1 MGSIISFANS
11 KGGVGKTTSC
21 LATGCCL
28 AELGFSVL
36 LIDLDHQGNL
46 SDDVGRGDED
56 YTITDLFE
64 NPKFD
69 TNEIVYPALSGNLR
83 IENLDV
89 IPADIT
95 LAVEARSAERYRHRL
110 QILEDGLKRLK
121 NKYDFIL
128 IDCRPAIDLS
138 IENAF
143 LITDLIVIPVDM
155 DRRATKGISDL
166 LEVIKEIKRSEN
178 FDSII
183 LKTKID
189 RRNKVMLRSI
199 NERLVEIGLKISR
212 TEIRVTEDYKKA
224 TDRHIPVTHFSDNS
238 KSIEDYR
245 SFTNELLSHLN
256 ISGVC
261 FTPEGVENV

>member
-1 MGSIISFANS
+1 MAKIACFANS

-21 LATGCCL
+21 LAVGTCL
-28 AELGFSVL
+28 ADLGYKTL

-64 NPKFD
+64 DPKFD
-69 TNEIVYPALSGNLR
+69 IKKLVYPALNKEEE

-95 LAVEARSAERYRHRL
+95 LATEARAAERYRHRL
-110 QILEDGLKRLK
+110 QILSDGLKPIQSL
-121 NKYDFIL
+121 YDFIL

-138 IENAF
+138 IENAL
-143 LITDLIVIPVDM
+143 LITDIVIVPVDM

-166 LEVIKEIKRSEN
+166 FEVIAEIKRNEK
-178 FDSII
+178 FDYIL

-189 RRNKVMLRSI
+189 LRNKIMLKAT
-199 NERLVEIGLKISR
+199 NERIDSMDLLVSDTVIR
-212 TEIRVTEDYKKA
+212 TSEDFKKA
-224 TDRHIPVTHFSDNS
+224 TEEKMPICYFAKNS
-238 KSIEDYR
+238 KSHQDYMN
-245 SFTNELLSHLN
+245 FTNELLDHMEIPGERYTNLKA
-256 ISGVC
+256 V
-261 FTPEGVENV
+261 